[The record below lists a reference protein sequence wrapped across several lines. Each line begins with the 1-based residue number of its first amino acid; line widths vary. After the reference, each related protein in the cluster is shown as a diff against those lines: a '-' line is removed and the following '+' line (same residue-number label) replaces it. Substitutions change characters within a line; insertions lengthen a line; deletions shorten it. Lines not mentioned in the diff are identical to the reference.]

1 MHKIEW
7 FQAIIKDGGK
17 QNVEE
22 IKVAE
27 NAEEMKAKD
36 YTIALERMQSA
47 LKREKQMQLIKQMN
61 EKNKMNVSVVG
72 VFLCFFES

>member
-1 MHKIEW
+1 M
-7 FQAIIKDGGK
+7 D
-17 QNVEE
+17 E

-36 YTIALERMQSA
+36 YTTALERMQSA

-61 EKNKMNVSVVG
+61 EKNKTNVSYWCDSLG
-72 VFLCFFES
+72 K

>member
-1 MHKIEW
+1 M
-7 FQAIIKDGGK
+7 
-17 QNVEE
+17 EE

-47 LKREKQMQLIKQMN
+47 LKREKQMLLIKQMN
-61 EKNKMNVSVVG
+61 EKNKMNVSL
-72 VFLCFFES
+72 FDDDDKLRKLKKKKLISHIISEW